1 MLNGLLGP
9 LAMNGNLSSARE
21 HFRRMGTAYLVLILS
36 LIPTVLAYRRLK
48 ENAAARDRARFEQEV
63 RSMEEALVQ
72 GLENFVSALR
82 GVRGLFDAN
91 PKVGPEQWQKFA
103 LSIDLKWN
111 YRGMLDIGF
120 AERVL
125 PEEKRRYVAAMRAN
139 GEPNYTLV
147 PAGERDEYF
156 PIRYLSSSTNS
167 PKWAP
172 GWDPFS
178 EPKRRSAMESAR
190 WVDRPTATGKVTLFT
205 SDGPLRRPGFVVYLP
220 VYRNGVKPDKP
231 AERRAA
237 TIGFVFASVV
247 AQDFGETILAKRTN
261 APIALEVFDG
271 GASSADGLLFESGG
285 MTAASNAAGSHPLS
299 VSSQREGM
307 GRTWLLRF
315 SALPAFELD
324 STRHLPKVALSVGL
338 TVSLLLFGIVWTQA
352 RAHAAAEALT
362 GELRQSEALLKE
374 TNKELRTRIHERQEV
389 QLALASEKER
399 LAVTLR
405 SIGDGVITTNAEGK
419 ITLLNKAAE
428 RLTGWTQAEA
438 AGRSLDEV
446 FELRDEN
453 TRQRLDNPSKRVLQ
467 TDAVFSR
474 GTPAVLV
481 SRQGRERVVLTSS
494 APIHDPAGL
503 VVGVALVCRD
513 ITENRKLEV
522 ELHKSSK
529 LESLGLLAGG
539 IAHDFNNILT
549 GIFGNLSLAR
559 MLATE
564 GAVQERL
571 DKAEESCLRAKEMT
585 SQLLTFAKGGAPIK
599 RLRAVPQLLKTSCD
613 LAVVGSNVRCEFF
626 FSPGLWPVEV
636 DPAQITQVFNNL
648 ALNSVQAMPEGG
660 TITVR
665 AENVPPGAK
674 PGLPLS
680 GSHYV
685 KVSVQDQGPGI
696 PPEHLTRI
704 FDPFFTTKH
713 KGRGLG
719 LATAYSVVRK
729 HDGLIEVESKLEQGS
744 IFHVYLPT
752 SARALPT
759 DSQPQGKWLTGQG
772 RVLVM
777 DDEPDILSFSH
788 VVLKRLGYDAE
799 LARDGGEAL
808 RRYRE
813 AAEAGKPFSAVIMD
827 LTIPGGM
834 GGKEAIRKLLELDP
848 QARAIV
854 SSGYSND
861 PIMAEFEKHGF
872 RGVVAKPYQIHELA
886 RVLREVTEDAPRPT
900 AAVPT

>member
-1 MLNGLLGP
+1 ML
-9 LAMNGNLSSARE
+9 RQ
-21 HFRRMGTAYLVLILS
+21 HFRRMGAAYLVLILS
-36 LIPTVLAYRRLK
+36 LIPTVLAHRRLK
-48 ENAAARDRARFEQEV
+48 DNADARDQARFEQAV
-63 RSMEEALVQ
+63 RSTEEALVQ
-72 GLENFVSALR
+72 GMENFVSAMR

-91 PKVGPEQWQKFA
+91 QKVGPEQWQKFA

-125 PEEKRRYVAAMRAN
+125 PEEKRQHTASMRAR
-139 GEPNYTLV
+139 GDSGYTLV
-147 PAGERDEYF
+147 PEGERDEYF
-156 PIRYLSSSTNS
+156 PIRFLSSATNS
-167 PKWAP
+167 PNWAP
-172 GWDPFS
+172 GWDAFS
-178 EPKRRSAMESAR
+178 EPKRRSAMKSAR
-190 WVDRPTATGKVTLFT
+190 LVDRPTATGKVTLFT
-205 SDGPLRRPGFVVYLP
+205 PDGPLERPGFVVYMP

-231 AERRAA
+231 GERKAA
-237 TIGFVFASVV
+237 TIGFVFASFV
-247 AQDFGETILAKRTN
+247 AQDFGESILAKRTN

-271 GASSADGLLFESGG
+271 GTPSAESLLFDSEGLQANG
-285 MTAASNAAGSHPLS
+285 HATGSRSLS
-299 VSSQREGM
+299 VTSLREGL
-307 GRTWLLRF
+307 GRTWILRF

-324 STRHLPKVALSVGL
+324 SSKHLPKVAMFVGL

-352 RAHAAAEALT
+352 RARSAAEALT
-362 GELRQSEALLKE
+362 GELRQSKELLTTANE
-374 TNKELRTRIHERQEV
+374 ELRTEIREREGV
-389 QLALASEKER
+389 EIALASEKER

-405 SIGDGVITTNAEGK
+405 SIGDGVITTDAGGK

-428 RLTGWTQAEA
+428 SLTGWTQAEA
-438 AGRSLDEV
+438 VGRPLDGV
-446 FELRDEN
+446 FQLLDEN
-453 TRQRLDNPSKRVLQ
+453 TRKCFDNPSDRVLK

-474 GTPAVLV
+474 GTPAVLI
-481 SRQGRERVVLTSS
+481 SRQGRERVVVTSG
-494 APIHDPAGL
+494 APIHDPAGG

-549 GIFGNLSLAR
+549 GIFGNVSLAK
-559 MLATE
+559 MIATE
-564 GAVQERL
+564 VAVQERL
-571 DKAEESCLRAKEMT
+571 EKAEESCQRAKEMT

-599 RLRAVPQLLKTSCD
+599 RLRAVPQLLKASCD
-613 LAVVGSNVRCEFF
+613 LAVLGSNVRCDFIF
-626 FSPGLWPVEV
+626 APGLWPVEA
-636 DPAQITQVFNNL
+636 DPGQITQVFNNL
-648 ALNSVQAMPEGG
+648 ALNAVQAMSEGG
-660 TITVR
+660 TIIVR
-665 AENVPPGAK
+665 ADNVPPGAK

-685 KVSVQDQGPGI
+685 KVSIQDQGPGI
-696 PPEHLTRI
+696 SPQHLARI

-719 LATAYSVVRK
+719 LATAYSIVRK
-729 HDGLIEVESKLEQGS
+729 HEGLIEVESKLEQGAT
-744 IFHVYLPT
+744 FHVYLPS
-752 SARALPT
+752 SAQALPT
-759 DSQPQGKWLTGQG
+759 DSQQQGKLLTGQG

-788 VVLKRLGYDAE
+788 VVLKRLGYEAE
-799 LARDGGEAL
+799 LARDGAEAL

-813 AAEAGKPFSAVIMD
+813 AAEGGRPFSAVIMD

-834 GGKEAIRKLLELDP
+834 GGKEAVKRLLELDP

-861 PIMAEFEKHGF
+861 PVMAEFQKHGF

-886 RVLREVTEDAPRPT
+886 RVLREVTAGDERRTVDLKA
-900 AAVPT
+900 